1 VGRRLRCRA
10 WRPSNDDTRRYDNG
24 DAGRGVAGDKYAN
37 DAHRTLSVL
46 RSTYTENKRSRA
58 KENYM
63 TIEDVIR
70 RIGEIGIVPVVRAAT
85 VEDATRAVEAICA
98 GGIPILEITM
108 TVPNATSVIRHVVR
122 EHGNT
127 ALIGAGTVTTGEQAE
142 QCIRAGAE
150 FIVSP
155 GLSTHV
161 LAVAQACA
169 KLAIPGAL
177 TPTELMHAQDNGAKL
192 IKIFPCGNV
201 GGPKY
206 LQSLKAPF
214 PNAALIPTG
223 GVNASNA
230 ADYIAA
236 GAFALGVGG
245 DLVNAAAL
253 RAGNLA
259 KITQAAR
266 ELMQAVQGAR
276 EPALEKTSPL

>member
-1 VGRRLRCRA
+1 
-10 WRPSNDDTRRYDNG
+10 
-24 DAGRGVAGDKYAN
+24 
-37 DAHRTLSVL
+37 
-46 RSTYTENKRSRA
+46 
-58 KENYM
+58 M

-98 GGIPILEITM
+98 GGIPVLEITM

-122 EHGNT
+122 EHGST
-127 ALIGAGTVTTGEQAE
+127 ALIGAGTVTTAEQAE

-150 FIVSP
+150 FLVSP
-155 GLSTHV
+155 GLSIPV
-161 LAVAQACA
+161 GAVAQACA
-169 KLAIPGAL
+169 KLVIPGAL
-177 TPTELMHAQDNGAKL
+177 TPTELMHAQENGARL

-206 LQSLKAPF
+206 LQSLKGPF

-223 GVNASNA
+223 GVNVSNA
-230 ADYIAA
+230 ADYITA

-253 RAGNLA
+253 RDGNLA
-259 KITQAAR
+259 KITEAAR
-266 ELMQAVQGAR
+266 ELVRTVHAAR
-276 EPALEKTSPL
+276 ELQEGR

>member
-1 VGRRLRCRA
+1 
-10 WRPSNDDTRRYDNG
+10 
-24 DAGRGVAGDKYAN
+24 
-37 DAHRTLSVL
+37 
-46 RSTYTENKRSRA
+46 
-58 KENYM
+58 M
-63 TIEDVIR
+63 TVEDVIR

-108 TVPNATSVIRHVVR
+108 TVPNAVSVIRHVIR

-127 ALIGAGTVTTGEQAE
+127 LLIGAGTVTTGEQAE

-177 TPTELMHAQDNGAKL
+177 TPTELMHAQDNGATL

-206 LQSLKAPF
+206 LRSLKGPF

-230 ADYIAA
+230 ADYVAA

-245 DLVNAAAL
+245 DLVDAAAL
-253 RAGNLA
+253 RDGNLS

-266 ELMQAVQGAR
+266 DLVQAVQQAR
-276 EPALEKTSPL
+276 ELSLERTSSVS

>member
-1 VGRRLRCRA
+1 
-10 WRPSNDDTRRYDNG
+10 
-24 DAGRGVAGDKYAN
+24 
-37 DAHRTLSVL
+37 
-46 RSTYTENKRSRA
+46 
-58 KENYM
+58 M

-108 TVPNATSVIRHVVR
+108 TVPNATAVIRHVMR
-122 EHGNT
+122 EYGNT
-127 ALIGAGTVTTGEQAE
+127 ALIGAGTVTTAEQAD

-150 FIVSP
+150 FLVSP
-155 GLSTHV
+155 GLSFPV
-161 LAVAQACA
+161 LSVAQACA
-169 KLAIPGAL
+169 KLAIPRAL
-177 TPTELMHAQDNGAKL
+177 TPTELMHAHDNGAKL

-206 LQSLKAPF
+206 LRSLRAPF
-214 PNAALIPTG
+214 PHAALIPTG
-223 GVNASNA
+223 GVNISNA

-245 DLVNAAAL
+245 DLVNATAL
-253 RAGNLA
+253 RAGDLA

-266 ELMQAVQGAR
+266 ALIQAVHGAR
-276 EPALEKTSPL
+276 ELALEKTSLPH

>member
-1 VGRRLRCRA
+1 
-10 WRPSNDDTRRYDNG
+10 
-24 DAGRGVAGDKYAN
+24 
-37 DAHRTLSVL
+37 
-46 RSTYTENKRSRA
+46 
-58 KENYM
+58 M

-85 VEDATRAVEAICA
+85 VQDATRAVEAICA

-108 TVPNATSVIRHVVR
+108 TIPNATSVITHVVR
-122 EHGNT
+122 EHGSA

-150 FIVSP
+150 FLVSP

-177 TPTELMHAQDNGAKL
+177 TPTELMHAQDHGAKL

-206 LQSLKAPF
+206 LQSLKGPF
-214 PNAALIPTG
+214 PHAALIPTG
-223 GVNASNA
+223 GVNVSNA
-230 ADYIAA
+230 AAYIAA

-245 DLVNAAAL
+245 DLVDAAAL
-253 RAGNLA
+253 RDGNLT

-266 ELMQAVQGAR
+266 ELVQTVRAAR
-276 EPALEKTSPL
+276 EQQEG

>member
-1 VGRRLRCRA
+1 
-10 WRPSNDDTRRYDNG
+10 
-24 DAGRGVAGDKYAN
+24 
-37 DAHRTLSVL
+37 
-46 RSTYTENKRSRA
+46 
-58 KENYM
+58 M
-63 TIEDVIR
+63 TIEEVIR

-98 GGIPILEITM
+98 GGIPVLEITM

-122 EHGNT
+122 EHGST
-127 ALIGAGTVTTGEQAE
+127 VLIGAGTVTTAEQAE

-150 FIVSP
+150 FLVSP
-155 GLSTHV
+155 GLSIPV

-177 TPTELMHAQDNGAKL
+177 TPTELMHAQENGARL

-206 LQSLKAPF
+206 LQSLKGPF

-223 GVNASNA
+223 GVNLSNA
-230 ADYIAA
+230 ADYITA

-253 RAGNLA
+253 RDGNLA
-259 KITQAAR
+259 KITEAAR
-266 ELMQAVQGAR
+266 ELVRTVHAAR
-276 EPALEKTSPL
+276 ELQEAR

>member
-1 VGRRLRCRA
+1 
-10 WRPSNDDTRRYDNG
+10 
-24 DAGRGVAGDKYAN
+24 
-37 DAHRTLSVL
+37 
-46 RSTYTENKRSRA
+46 
-58 KENYM
+58 M

-108 TVPNATSVIRHVVR
+108 TVPNATSVIGNVVR
-122 EHGNT
+122 EHGRT
-127 ALIGAGTVTTGEQAE
+127 ALIGAGTVTTREQAE

-150 FIVSP
+150 FLVSP
-155 GLSTHV
+155 GLSIQV

-177 TPTELMHAQDNGAKL
+177 TPTELMHAQDNGARL

-206 LQSLKAPF
+206 LQSLKGPF
-214 PNAALIPTG
+214 PKAALIPTG
-223 GVNASNA
+223 GVNVANA
-230 ADYIAA
+230 AGYIAA

-253 RAGNLA
+253 RDGNLA

-266 ELMQAVQGAR
+266 ELVRAVHAAR
-276 EPALEKTSPL
+276 ALQEGC